1 MSREDGERRQI
12 RTHHPV
18 REPQPARGRVA
29 LPSLPFAGRGTAGR
43 GGCGLGGDPE
53 VSGENSGESRRAI
66 SRRAVH
72 QEPGTAERVREDGQ
86 SFGAGESITVA
97 MEIDTGG
104 REIRTPFVGL
114 GFDTASG
121 RRVFTVGSYLS
132 PDPLPPVRGRARV
145 VCRIPS
151 PPLAPG
157 AYTVTAGLGRSN
169 EELMERVENAAA
181 FWVIETDYFGNGRMP
196 APEQGPVLV
205 RSRWNLDLPD
215 DARDVGR
222 S

>member
-1 MSREDGERRQI
+1 VIRRYQEKIQERAGAPFQ
-12 RTHHPV
+12 
-18 REPQPARGRVA
+18 GA
-29 LPSLPFAGRGTAGR
+29 LFIKSLELRN
-43 GGCGLGGDPE
+43 E
-53 VSGENSGESRRAI
+53 SGKT
-66 SRRAVH
+66 V
-72 QEPGTAERVREDGQ
+72 Q